1 MRTLAACMFLPGLIA
16 AGAAGAEEKYPARPV
31 RLLVGFAPGSGA
43 DFMARTVGQ
52 KLGDA
57 WGQQVVVDNRPGGNG
72 VIASETLVRARPDGQ
87 TLIVVSIGHATAAA
101 LNPKLPYDV
110 ARDFAGVTLLTDTA
124 NVLIVAPALGVKT
137 MREFIDL
144 AKARPGQ
151 LNFGSGGGVGSG
163 SHMNTE
169 LFNQRAGISTVHVK
183 YKGAADVMTNMIGG
197 AVHYYFAP
205 ITAAVPL
212 IRAGRILGL
221 AVTTK
226 ERTAAAP
233 ELPTVAESGLPG
245 FDYNNW
251 YGMLAPAG
259 TPAALKRRIAGDV
272 ARVLELR
279 EVKEHLLSQGATP
292 HPTAPEA
299 FDRMIREETAR
310 MAKLIR
316 DAGIRLE

>member
-1 MRTLAACMFLPGLIA
+1 MMRILGGLGLAALLL
-16 AGAAGAEEKYPARPV
+16 AGAVQAQDKFPGRPV
-31 RLLVGFAPGSGA
+31 RLLVGFAPGSGT
-43 DFMARTVGQ
+43 DFLARAVGQ
-52 KLGDA
+52 KLADH
-57 WGQQVVVDNRPGGNG
+57 WGQQVVVDNRPGANG
-72 VIASETLVRARPDGQ
+72 AIAAEILARARPDGQ
-87 TLIVVSIGHATAAA
+87 TLIVVAIGHATSAA

-110 ARDFAGVTLLTDTA
+110 AKDFAGITQLADVA
-124 NVLIVAPALGVKT
+124 NVLIAAPSLGVKT

-151 LNFGSGGGVGSG
+151 LNYGSGGGVGSG

-169 LFNQRAGISTVHVK
+169 LFNHLAGINTVHVK
-183 YKGAADVMTNMIGG
+183 YKGATDVMTNMIGG
-197 AVHYYFAP
+197 SVHFYFAP

-212 IRAGRILGL
+212 IRAGRITGL
-221 AVTTK
+221 AVSTK

-233 ELPTVAESGLPG
+233 ELPTVSEAGLPG

-259 TPAALKRRIAGDV
+259 TPAALKARISADV
-272 ARVLELR
+272 ARVLALR

-292 HPTAPEA
+292 HATTPEA
-299 FDRMIREETAR
+299 FDRLIREETAR

-316 DAGIRLE
+316 DAGIRIE